1 MTLKFAEKLE
11 ELIESD
17 LYRPKVEK
25 LIYGVKW
32 AQIQKHIYF
41 GIDFSIENFIY
52 IVWHFLYRT
61 YITSESTV
69 LLNIND
75 YEVAERTIYQAKVLF
90 RRYITQT
97 VT

>member
-1 MTLKFAEKLE
+1 
-11 ELIESD
+11 
-17 LYRPKVEK
+17 LYRSKVEE

-52 IVWHFLYRT
+52 NAWHFFYRT

-75 YEVAERTIYQAKVLF
+75 YEIAKRTIYQAKVLF
-90 RRYITQT
+90 RRYMTQT